1 MSSTKRTGTLPVE
14 QITRSILAFR
24 GHRVL
29 LDSELA
35 ELYGVPTKALNQA
48 VKRNI
53 ERFPKDFMFRLSRAE
68 ARALMRSQFVTA
80 SQGPR
85 PPSGTASKMPMRSQF
100 VTASRARRNQ
110 RFAPYVFTEHGS
122 IMAATILNSP
132 CAVEMSIYVVRAF
145 VQLRELLAS
154 NKQLARRL
162 AEMQKSIGR
171 KFGSYDQMLRGI
183 LDTLRELQKT
193 ESRPIGF
200 TATIPKK

>member
-1 MSSTKRTGTLPVE
+1 MSTKRTGILPVE

-53 ERFPKDFMFRLSRAE
+53 ERFPKDFMFRQSRTE
-68 ARALMRSQFVTA
+68 TRALMRSQ
-80 SQGPR
+80 S
-85 PPSGTASKMPMRSQF
+85 
-100 VTASRARRNQ
+100 VTASRARRNA

-122 IMAATILNSP
+122 IMAATILNSS
-132 CAVEMSIYVVRAF
+132 CAVEMSIYIVRAF

-162 AEMQKSIGR
+162 DEVEKGIGR
-171 KFGSYDQMLRGI
+171 KFGSYDQMLTGI
-183 LDTLRELQKT
+183 LDSLSKLQNPQ
-193 ESRPIGF
+193 SRPIGF
-200 TATIPKK
+200 TATIPKE

>member
-1 MSSTKRTGTLPVE
+1 MSTKRTGILPVE

-24 GHRVL
+24 GHKVL

-53 ERFPKDFMFRLSRAE
+53 ERFPNDFMFRLRRTE
-68 ARALMRSQFVTA
+68 ARALIRSQSVTA
-80 SQGPR
+80 SQGPMR
-85 PPSGTASKMPMRSQF
+85 PQPLTASQGPMRSQS
-100 VTASRARRNQ
+100 VTASRARRNE
-110 RFAPYVFTEHGS
+110 RYAPYAFTEHGS

-132 CAVEMSIYVVRAF
+132 RAVEMSIYVVRAF

-162 AEMQKSIGR
+162 DEMHKGIGR
-171 KFGSYDQMLRGI
+171 KFGSYDQMLAGI

-200 TATIPKK
+200 TAEIR

>member
-1 MSSTKRTGTLPVE
+1 MSTRRTGILPVE

-24 GHRVL
+24 GHKVL

-53 ERFPKDFMFRLSRAE
+53 ERFPKDFMFRLSRSE
-68 ARALMRSQFVTA
+68 ARTLIRSQSVTA
-80 SQGPR
+80 SQR
-85 PPSGTASKMPMRSQF
+85 PMRSQS
-100 VTASRARRNQ
+100 VTASRARRNE

-122 IMAATILNSP
+122 IMAATLLNSP
-132 CAVEMSIYVVRAF
+132 RAVEMSIYIVRAF
-145 VQLRELLAS
+145 VQLRELLAA

-162 AEMQKSIGR
+162 DELQKGIGR
-171 KFGSYDQMLRGI
+171 KFGTYDQMLSGI
-183 LDTLRELQKT
+183 LASLRQLQNP

-200 TATIPKK
+200 TAAIRQK

>member
-1 MSSTKRTGTLPVE
+1 MRSQRTGVLPVE

-53 ERFPKDFMFRLSRAE
+53 ERFPRDFMFRLSRTE
-68 ARALMRSQFVTA
+68 ARALIRSQTVTA
-80 SQGPR
+80 SHG
-85 PPSGTASKMPMRSQF
+85 PMRSQF
-100 VTASRARRNQ
+100 VTASRARRNA
-110 RFAPYVFTEHGS
+110 RFAPYAFTEHGS

-132 CAVEMSIYVVRAF
+132 RAVEMSIYIVRAF

-162 AEMQKSIGR
+162 AELEKGVGR
-171 KFGSYDQMLRGI
+171 KFVTYDQMLKGM
-183 LDTLRELQKT
+183 LESLSQLQNP

-200 TATIPKK
+200 TAAIRQK

>member
-1 MSSTKRTGTLPVE
+1 MSTKRTGILPVE

-53 ERFPKDFMFRLSRAE
+53 ERFPKDFMFRLSRTE
-68 ARALMRSQFVTA
+68 ARALMRSQSVTA
-80 SQGPR
+80 SHR
-85 PPSGTASKMPMRSQF
+85 PMRSQF
-100 VTASRARRNQ
+100 VTASRARRNE

-122 IMAATILNSP
+122 IMAATILNSS

-162 AEMQKSIGR
+162 DEMQKSIGR
-171 KFGSYDQMLRGI
+171 KFGSYDQMLSGI

>member
-1 MSSTKRTGTLPVE
+1 MSTRRTGILPVE
-14 QITRSILAFR
+14 HITRSILAFR
-24 GHRVL
+24 GHKVL

-53 ERFPKDFMFRLSRAE
+53 ERFPRDFMFRLRRTE
-68 ARALMRSQFVTA
+68 AAVLMRSQ
-80 SQGPR
+80 S
-85 PPSGTASKMPMRSQF
+85 
-100 VTASRARRNQ
+100 VTASRARRNR
-110 RFAPYVFTEHGS
+110 RFAPCVFTEHGS

-132 CAVEMSIYVVRAF
+132 RAVEMSIYIVRAF

-162 AEMQKSIGR
+162 DELQKGIGR
-171 KFGSYDQMLRGI
+171 KFGSYDQMLSGI
-183 LDTLRELQKT
+183 LASLRQLQNP

-200 TATIPKK
+200 TAAIRQK